1 MLGTKNE
8 KRIFQEKI
16 VHMYLSIIKEE
27 NHLNENFWNEFFL
40 LKANGGY
47 LEQELL
53 KLEHSEHR
61 DRVLRVLFSKCSAV
75 LENINQVKIINSLIT
90 LCSVTRF
97 CLFQSRHTHQDDEN
111 DGKTN
116 EYNRK
121 WFEFF
126 FADND
131 PQQSLEVFKKIL
143 MIVILLIGPCSID

>member
-97 CLFQSRHTHQDDEN
+97 CLFQSDTPIKMMKMMAKRMNTIEN
-111 DGKTN
+111 GLN
-116 EYNRK
+116 
-121 WFEFF
+121 FS
-126 FADND
+126 
-131 PQQSLEVFKKIL
+131 SLTMILNNLSRYSKKF
-143 MIVILLIGPCSID
+143 